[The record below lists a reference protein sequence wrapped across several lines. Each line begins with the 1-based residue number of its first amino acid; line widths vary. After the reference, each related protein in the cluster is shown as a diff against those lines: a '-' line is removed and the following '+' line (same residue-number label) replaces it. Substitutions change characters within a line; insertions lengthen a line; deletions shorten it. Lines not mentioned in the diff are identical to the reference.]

1 MKIVLQDYEDVE
13 IEMDNEIYY
22 LKKESIGFT
31 INKGNKELY
40 RYNGDDK

>member
-22 LKKESIGFT
+22 LKKANRDGLIVAFS
-31 INKGNKELY
+31 L
-40 RYNGDDK
+40 DSLLL